1 VSFGPTNKPYGGA
14 TFVPSEEVSVVISE
28 SKTSVPAVRKR
39 VLGTLVVSIF
49 VALIVAMIGRRI
61 FTKER

>member
-1 VSFGPTNKPYGGA
+1 
-14 TFVPSEEVSVVISE
+14 VVISE

-39 VLGTLVVSIF
+39 VLGTVVVSIF
-49 VALIVAMIGRRI
+49 VALIVAMIGRRV